1 MESISEGTSRRSE
14 VSFRLLF
21 ERNPLP
27 MWVYDARTL
36 KVLTVNEAAVAQ
48 FGYDKT
54 ELEGLTRD
62 IQRENEGL
70 KGDGQ
75 AELPLSGTF
84 RAPQWSYCNARGD
97 PMEAEIA
104 TVGVEFEGVQARMAV
119 VRAVSAQRPTEQ
131 ALHVLQQ
138 RLSSTLESIAEA
150 FFSLDCDWRFT
161 YVNARAEE
169 LLGYSRDQLLGH
181 SISETL
187 PDALGG
193 AFQAEFKRA
202 MELGKPVSF
211 EAYYAPSAVVRK
223 LHVVPSEQGLSVYF
237 RDLTESRVP
246 EQRLQEEREILFAV
260 VNSTTDAII
269 ATDVEGRIQ
278 MFNKGAE
285 HIFRRTFSQV
295 QGKMLEMLLPE
306 RFRSMHPQ
314 HRLRFVETRGPTRA
328 MGLGLVKG
336 LRADGEEI
344 DLEGTISQVR
354 VHRKQLLIT
363 NLKNVSERLRAS
375 AEVEQSRAQ
384 LLELTQ
390 RLMVQEKTLV
400 KRLAQVLHD
409 QLGQTVAAIR
419 MAHETIGTLLGS
431 NTPAPVERLQAQ
443 MGTLINQAVRQVRQ
457 VLIDLRPP
465 LLEEQGLAAAL
476 DNELRNRAVTHPQL
490 DISIHVAP
498 EVAVL
503 RWPPEVEYAAFMVA
517 REALENALRHSGASA
532 VWINLGETSSS
543 LKLEV
548 ADNGAGIQS
557 GAAQRSGHI
566 GLFDMRE
573 RAHAVAASVTVGPN
587 SPSGTRVRFSWRPA
601 P

>member
-1 MESISEGTSRRSE
+1 MESISEDASRRLE
-14 VSFRLLF
+14 ASFRLLF
-21 ERNPLP
+21 ERNPVP
-27 MWVYDARTL
+27 TWVYDVQTR
-36 KVLTVNEAAVAQ
+36 KVLAVNGAARAQ
-48 FGYDKT
+48 FCGGGT
-54 ELEGLTRD
+54 ELLEP
-62 IQRENEGL
+62 E
-70 KGDGQ
+70 
-75 AELPLSGTF
+75 P
-84 RAPQWSYCNARGD
+84 D
-97 PMEAEIA
+97 PRTEISN
-104 TVGVEFEGVQARMAV
+104 VDLEFDGVQARMAV
-119 VRAVSAQRPTEQ
+119 VKDMGMQRQAEQ
-131 ALHVLQQ
+131 ALHALTQ

-150 FFSLDCDWRFT
+150 FFSLDRDWRFT

-181 SISETL
+181 RMSKKL
-187 PDALGG
+187 PEVLGG
-193 AFQAEFKRA
+193 DFQAAFTHA
-202 MELGKPVSF
+202 MEVGEPVSF

-223 LHVVPSEQGLSVYF
+223 LHLVPSEQGLAVYF

-269 ATDVEGRIQ
+269 ATDAEGRIQ

-285 HIFRRTFSQV
+285 HIFHRTFSEV

-314 HRLRFVETRGPTRA
+314 HRLHFAQARGGTRA

-336 LRADGEEI
+336 LRADGQEI

-354 VHRKQLLIT
+354 VHGKQLLIT

-375 AEVEQSRAQ
+375 AEVEHSRTQ

-431 NTPAPVERLQAQ
+431 TMPAPVERLQAQ

-457 VLIDLRPP
+457 VLVDLRPP

-490 DISIHVAP
+490 DISMHVTP
-498 EVAVL
+498 EAAVL

-532 VWINLGETSSS
+532 VWIDLGGSSKS
-543 LKLEV
+543 LKVEV
-548 ADNGAGIQS
+548 TDNGTGIQD
-557 GAAQRSGHI
+557 GAAQRGGHL

-573 RAHAVAASVTVGPN
+573 RAHAVAASVMVGSH
-587 SPSGTRVRFSWRPA
+587 SPSGTCVRFSWKPA
-601 P
+601 L

>member
-1 MESISEGTSRRSE
+1 MESISKDAPRQPE
-14 VSFRLLF
+14 VNFRLLF

-27 MWVYDARTL
+27 IWVYDIKTR
-36 KVLTVNEAAVAQ
+36 KVLAVNDAALAQ
-48 FGYDKT
+48 FGPNT
-54 ELEGLTRD
+54 EAL
-62 IQRENEGL
+62 I
-70 KGDGQ
+70 GQ
-75 AELPLSGTF
+75 AQD
-84 RAPQWSYCNARGD
+84 PQ
-97 PMEAEIA
+97 AEIA
-104 TVGVEFEGVQARMAV
+104 TVDLECVGGPARMAV
-119 VRAVSAQRPTEQ
+119 VKDRSALRHAEQ
-131 ALHVLQQ
+131 AVRTLTLQ
-138 RLSSTLESIAEA
+138 LSSTLESIAEA
-150 FFSLDCDWRFT
+150 FFSLDRDWRFT

-169 LLGYSRDQLLGH
+169 LLGYSRDQLLGCRM
-181 SISETL
+181 SEKL
-187 PDALGG
+187 PDVLGG
-193 AFQAEFKRA
+193 TFQAEFTRA
-202 MELGKPVSF
+202 MEAGEPVSF
-211 EAYYAPSAVVRK
+211 EAYYGPSAVVRK
-223 LHVVPSEQGLSVYF
+223 LHLVPSDQGLAVYF
-237 RDLTESRVP
+237 RDLTEPRVP

-269 ATDVEGRIQ
+269 ATDFEGRIQ

-285 HIFRRTFSQV
+285 HIFHRTFSEV
-295 QGKMLEMLLPE
+295 QGKMIEMLLPE
-306 RFRSMHPQ
+306 RFRSMHSQ
-314 HRLRFVETRGPTRA
+314 HRQRFAEARGGNRS

-336 LRADGEEI
+336 LRADGQEI

-363 NLKNVSERLRAS
+363 NLKNVSERLRVS

-431 NTPAPVERLQAQ
+431 TAPAPVVRLQAQ
-443 MGTLINQAVRQVRQ
+443 MGMLVNQAVRQVRQ
-457 VLIDLRPP
+457 VLVDLRPP

-476 DNELRNRAVTHPQL
+476 DNELRNRSVTHPQL
-490 DISIHVAP
+490 DISIHITP
-498 EVAVL
+498 ETAAL

-532 VWINLGETSSS
+532 VWIDLVGSGKS
-543 LKLEV
+543 LRLDV
-548 ADNGAGIQS
+548 TDNGTGIQD
-557 GAAQRSGHI
+557 GAIQRSGHI

-573 RAHAVAASVTVGPN
+573 RANAVAASVSVGPH
-587 SPSGTRVRFSWRPA
+587 SPSGTRVRFNWRAA

>member
-1 MESISEGTSRRSE
+1 MESTSKDASRRPE
-14 VSFRLLF
+14 AGFRPLF
-21 ERNPLP
+21 EQNPQP
-27 MWVYDARTL
+27 IWVYDIKTL
-36 KVLTVNEAAVAQ
+36 KVLVVNEAALAQ
-48 FGYDKT
+48 FGPDT
-54 ELEGLTRD
+54 AVLIGLTQD
-62 IQRENEGL
+62 PQTEITTVDLEF
-70 KGDGQ
+70 DGV
-75 AELPLSGTF
+75 P
-84 RAPQWSYCNARGD
+84 
-97 PMEAEIA
+97 
-104 TVGVEFEGVQARMAV
+104 ARMAV
-119 VRAVSAQRPTEQ
+119 AKDVSALRHAEQ
-131 ALHVLQQ
+131 AVRTLTLQ
-138 RLSSTLESIAEA
+138 LSSTLESIAEA
-150 FFSLDCDWRFT
+150 FFSLDRDGRFT

-169 LLGYSRDQLLGH
+169 LLGYSRDQLLGCRMA
-181 SISETL
+181 EKL
-187 PDALGG
+187 PDVLGG
-193 AFQAEFKRA
+193 AFQTEFTRA
-202 MELGKPVSF
+202 MEAGEPVSF

-223 LHVVPSEQGLSVYF
+223 LHLVPSDQGLAVYF

-285 HIFRRTFSQV
+285 HIFHRTFSEV

-306 RFRSMHPQ
+306 RFRSMHSQ
-314 HRLRFVETRGPTRA
+314 HRQRFAEARGGIRA

-336 LRADGEEI
+336 LRADGQEI
-344 DLEGTISQVR
+344 DLEGTISQVH

-363 NLKNVSERLRAS
+363 NLKNVSERLRVS

-431 NTPAPVERLQAQ
+431 TAPAPVVRLQAQ
-443 MGTLINQAVRQVRQ
+443 MGMLVNQAVRQVRQ
-457 VLIDLRPP
+457 VLVDLRPP

-476 DNELRNRAVTHPQL
+476 DNELRNRSVTHPQL
-490 DISIHVAP
+490 DISIHITP
-498 EVAVL
+498 ETAAL
-503 RWPPEVEYAAFMVA
+503 RWPPEVEYAGFMVA

-532 VWINLGETSSS
+532 VWIDLVGSSKS
-543 LKLEV
+543 LRLDV
-548 ADNGAGIQS
+548 TDNGTGIQE
-557 GAAQRSGHI
+557 GTTLRSGHI

-573 RAHAVAASVTVGPN
+573 RANAVAASVSVGPH
-587 SPSGTRVRFSWRPA
+587 SPSGTRVRFSWRAA

>member
-1 MESISEGTSRRSE
+1 MESISEDAARRLG
-14 VSFRLLF
+14 VGFRLLF

-27 MWVYDARTL
+27 VWVYDIQTLQVLAVNDAAR
-36 KVLTVNEAAVAQ
+36 AQ
-48 FGYDKT
+48 YGS
-54 ELEGLTRD
+54 GA
-62 IQRENEGL
+62 
-70 KGDGQ
+70 
-75 AELPLSGTF
+75 AELLSL
-84 RAPQWSYCNARGD
+84 AQD
-97 PMEAEIA
+97 PDAEVA
-104 TVGVEFEGVQARMAV
+104 TVDLEFDGVPARMAV
-119 VRAVSAQRPTEQ
+119 VKDVSAQRHAEQ
-131 ALHVLQQ
+131 AVHALTRQ
-138 RLSSTLESIAEA
+138 LSSTLESIAEA
-150 FFSLDCDWRFT
+150 FFSLDRDWRFT
-161 YVNARAEE
+161 YVNTRAEE
-169 LLGYSRDQLLGH
+169 LLGYSRDQLLGCRV
-181 SISETL
+181 SEKL
-187 PDALGG
+187 PEVLGG
-193 AFQAEFKRA
+193 AFQSEFSRA
-202 MELGKPVSF
+202 MEVGEPVSF

-223 LHVVPSEQGLSVYF
+223 LHLVPSEQGLAVFF

-306 RFRSMHPQ
+306 RFQSMHPQ
-314 HRLRFVETRGPTRA
+314 HRLRFAQARGPTRA

-336 LRADGEEI
+336 LRSDGQEI
-344 DLEGTISQVR
+344 DLEGTISQVH

-375 AEVEQSRAQ
+375 AEVEQSRTQ

-431 NTPAPVERLQAQ
+431 TASAPVERLQAQ

-457 VLIDLRPP
+457 VLVDLRPP

-490 DISIHVAP
+490 DISIHVTP
-498 EVAVL
+498 EAAVL

-532 VWINLGETSSS
+532 VGIDLAGSSKS
-543 LKLEV
+543 LTV
-548 ADNGAGIQS
+548 AVTDNGAGIQD
-557 GAAQRSGHI
+557 GTAQRSGHM

-573 RAHAVAASVTVGPN
+573 RAHAVAASVTVGPH
-587 SPSGTRVRFSWRPA
+587 SPSGTCVRFSWRPA
-601 P
+601 A

>member
-1 MESISEGTSRRSE
+1 MEPISKDASRQTEG
-14 VSFRLLF
+14 SFRLLF

-27 MWVYDARTL
+27 IWVYDIKTR
-36 KVLTVNEAAVAQ
+36 KVLAVNGAAFAQ
-48 FGYDKT
+48 FGSDSTALMGLSQDPKT
-54 ELEGLTRD
+54 EV
-62 IQRENEGL
+62 
-70 KGDGQ
+70 
-75 AELPLSGTF
+75 
-84 RAPQWSYCNARGD
+84 
-97 PMEAEIA
+97 A
-104 TVGVEFEGVQARMAV
+104 TVDLAFEGVPARMAV
-119 VRAVSAQRPTEQ
+119 VKDASSLRHAEQ
-131 ALHVLQQ
+131 AVRTLTLQ
-138 RLSSTLESIAEA
+138 LSSTLESIAEA
-150 FFSLDCDWRFT
+150 FFSLDRDWRFT

-169 LLGYSRDQLLGH
+169 LLGYPRDQLLGYRML
-181 SISETL
+181 EKL
-187 PDALGG
+187 PEALGG
-193 AFQAEFKRA
+193 VFQAEFARA
-202 MELGKPVSF
+202 LEAGAPLSF

-223 LHVVPSEQGLSVYF
+223 LHVVPSEQGLAVYF

-285 HIFRRTFSQV
+285 HIFHRTFSEV

-306 RFRSMHPQ
+306 RFQSLHSQ
-314 HRLRFVETRGPTRA
+314 HRLRFAEARGGTRA

-336 LRADGEEI
+336 LRADGQEI

-354 VHRKQLLIT
+354 VHGKQLLIA
-363 NLKNVSERLRAS
+363 NLKNVSERLRVS

-419 MAHETIGTLLGS
+419 MAHETIATLLGS
-431 NTPAPVERLQAQ
+431 TAPAPVVRLQAQ
-443 MGTLINQAVRQVRQ
+443 MGMLVNQAVRQVRQ
-457 VLIDLRPP
+457 VLVDLRPP

-476 DNELRNRAVTHPQL
+476 DNELRNRSLTHPQL
-490 DISIHVAP
+490 DISIHVTP
-498 EVAVL
+498 ETAVL

-532 VWINLGETSSS
+532 VWINLEGSGKS
-543 LKLEV
+543 LRLDV
-548 ADNGAGIQS
+548 TDNGAGIQD
-557 GAAQRSGHI
+557 GAGLRDGHI

-573 RAHAVAASVTVGPN
+573 RANAVAASVSVGSH
-587 SPSGTRVRFSWRPA
+587 SPSGTRVRFSWRAA